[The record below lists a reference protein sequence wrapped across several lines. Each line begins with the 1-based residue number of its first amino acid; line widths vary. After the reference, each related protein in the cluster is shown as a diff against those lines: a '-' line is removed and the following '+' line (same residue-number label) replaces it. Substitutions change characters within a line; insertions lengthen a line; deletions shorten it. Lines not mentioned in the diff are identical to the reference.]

1 MSSKQTQLDNDPE
14 IRYYRSIV
22 KDGNVTREDN
32 RESRAEIAVWMVKSD
47 EKDQPEE
54 IKTKVNGR
62 VQYKPIL
69 EVALGRRQV
78 DKVSPTTAEELSRR
92 TGLSSYADSRG
103 GRSAST
109 IRGYLSGDTLSRL
122 PSSHPV
128 KRILRRYVRS
138 QEFGHFAERDADP
151 DDVRPIDKDRMLNVF
166 TRAKMI
172 CIGQPLYINIVA
184 TTSGVSVE
192 DNERI
197 DKDEIRPND
206 RPLGEVQAS
215 LLLESGSYTQE
226 YRIDLD
232 DRTVTPEDGL
242 APPGGY

>member
-1 MSSKQTQLDNDPE
+1 MSETF
-14 IRYYRSIV
+14 YYRSIV
-22 KDGNVTREDN
+22 KDGVVTRDDEE
-32 RESRAEIAVWMVKSD
+32 ESRSELAVWLIKPAEI
-47 EKDQPEE
+47 EE
-54 IKTKVNGR
+54 ELLQTKIGGE
-62 VQYKPIL
+62 VQYKTIL
-69 EVALGRRQV
+69 EVALGRRQAPAGAT
-78 DKVSPTTAEELSRR
+78 PTTANELSQR
-92 TGLSSYADSRG
+92 TELSSYADSRG

-109 IRGYLSGDTLSRL
+109 IRGYLSNDTLTRL

-128 KRILRRYVRS
+128 KRVLRRYIRS
-138 QEFGHFAERDADP
+138 QQFGHFSESEPDP
-151 DDVRPIDKDRMLNVF
+151 DKT
-166 TRAKMI
+166 TRA
-172 CIGQPLYINIVA
+172 
-184 TTSGVSVE
+184 VSVE

-242 APPGGY
+242 TPPGGY